1 MFSKTADPT
10 TAPNQPIPTSDSRST
25 LAAGLKIVGDLVTT
39 GAIDVLGE
47 VEGMVAAGSLT
58 IGSNGRIAGHIAANA
73 VEVKG
78 TLSGTVECHSLTLRS
93 TAVVTADVTYALL
106 VIENGAQIEGRMVKI
121 KA

>member
-10 TAPNQPIPTSDSRST
+10 TAPNQPSASSDSRST
-25 LAAGLKIVGDLVTT
+25 LAAGLKIIGDLVTT

-58 IGSNGRIAGHIAANA
+58 IGTNGRIAGHIAANA

>member
-1 MFSKTADPT
+1 MTTPVWAVYAADADGGVPG
-10 TAPNQPIPTSDSRST
+10 AMADGMWSRIRE
-25 LAAGLKIVGDLVTT
+25 AVVGDGKPRV
-39 GAIDVLGE
+39 
-47 VEGMVAAGSLT
+47 S
-58 IGSNGRIAGHIAANA
+58 GHIAANA

-78 TLSGTVECHSLTLRS
+78 TLSGTVECHSLTLRA